1 MAEYKDYT
9 NIAGTPFQPYVTQ
22 QIEKRKELI
31 KKENRSSSDLQW
43 LTNKNVWIRISSGA
57 DVDNDNPDFDD
68 LGEVKGQKLA
78 RKYILQGGL
87 FKDTSSDNQ
96 DNRELR
102 AGIGPDGAY
111 GIGGNDFG
119 YRPMPG
125 LTNISIKTGGKL
137 GTLREATFEFT
148 CYNKKQLDIMSA
160 LYMRL
165 GFSVLVEWGHIP
177 YINNTGQLENKPK
190 PLPFFKSANQAGI
203 NDKEEL
209 MEQIQ
214 KNRVYHSGNYDA
226 LWGTIKNFT
235 YSLEDNGTFKCQVQ
249 LVGAGDILESL
260 KINQSAFTKDGK
272 NTPTGSNTESNIIY
286 ATIADK
292 NKSLLNEALYNYYQI
307 ITEKDIDD
315 VNINNG
321 VEFLTLVESYLKPN
335 LGISFNL
342 NGTEYNWKK
351 NNELQ
356 RKGYHFSLIS
366 KLNTPQGNGS
376 IQSTKIPDI
385 ENANYYF
392 SRVIAGY
399 KIDDNKIGNSIKEP
413 GLEQAYITLGHLLL
427 LIKATG
433 FIYDKKDDKKEPYI
447 YIDVNPETNR
457 CYTFPGHCSL
467 DPTVCLIGSQELP
480 YKIKSAAFDKIKE
493 RYPFYDRISPELG
506 GRFMH
511 TLVNIEFI
519 TSTLRKYSRSNKE
532 NNVYFVDFL
541 KDILDGISRACGG
554 FNEFRIVPDDDTR
567 CVRIFD
573 DRVSSTYNYETA
585 KYLTIPVLGKE
596 SIVYG
601 FSYSSKISPQ
611 TAAQIVI
618 AAQAQDGGVKT
629 NKDALSFS
637 HLNEGLTNRL
647 SPSRV
652 ESVTDL
658 NKTSNNQTSNQIE
671 LRTHLEGVY
680 LGVGESII
688 TQEDLENLENNLN
701 INPEGIRDFEEVPN
715 NLESVKNL
723 LISQLETIFTD
734 LQKSA
739 NNIKPNS
746 SELLV
751 LGNSRNDLIIFINNL
766 TEIPKDI
773 SNGISIKTDD
783 PNDPTFT
790 STKESRRKYLINK
803 LSNIYRPN
811 SPNNFDSEIEKNWQK
826 LFGEDF

>member
-31 KKENRSSSDLQW
+31 KRENRSSSDLQW
-43 LTNKNVWIRISSGA
+43 LTNKNVWIRINSGA
-57 DVDNDNPDFDD
+57 DVNNDNPDFDD

-137 GTLREATFEFT
+137 GTLREATFEFS

-165 GFSVLVEWGHIP
+165 GFSVLIEWGHIP
-177 YINNTGQLENKPK
+177 YINNKGQLENKPK

-209 MEQIQ
+209 MEEIQ

-226 LWGTIKNFT
+226 LWSTIKNFT

-249 LVGAGDILESL
+249 LVGAGNILESL
-260 KINQSAFTKDGK
+260 KINQSGNKEK
-272 NTPTGSNTESNIIY
+272 NKSSTSETSIY

-292 NKSLLNEALYNYYQI
+292 NKSLLNEALYEYYKI
-307 ITEKDIDD
+307 VADKNFDPI
-315 VNINNG
+315 NINPS
-321 VEFLTLVESYLKPN
+321 VEFLALVESYLNKLN
-335 LGISFNL
+335 ISFNI
-342 NGTEYNWKK
+342 NNNTINWSK
-351 NNELQ
+351 NEELQ
-356 RKGYHFSLIS
+356 RKGYHYSLIS
-366 KLNTPQGNGS
+366 KLNTPEGNGGND
-376 IQSTKIPDI
+376 IINIPDI
-385 ENANYYF
+385 PNPQYFF
-392 SRVIAGY
+392 SRLIASY
-399 KIDDNKIGNSIKEP
+399 QIDDNEVGNSIKEP

-427 LIKATG
+427 LIIANG
-433 FIYDKKDDKKEPYI
+433 GIYDRNNNKDKPYI
-447 YIDVNPETNR
+447 IIDVNPETNR

-467 DPTVCLIGSQELP
+467 DPTICLIGSQELP

-493 RYPFYDRISPELG
+493 RYPFYDHISPELG

-541 KDILDGISRACGG
+541 KDILDSISKACGG

-611 TAAQIVI
+611 MASQIVI

-671 LRTHLEGVY
+671 LRTHLEEVY
-680 LGVGESII
+680 FGVGESII

-746 SELLV
+746 SELRV
-751 LGNSRNDLIIFINNL
+751 LGNSRNDLIIFINDL

-773 SNGISIKTDD
+773 SNGVSIKTDD

-790 STKESRRKYLINK
+790 STKESRRKYLIKK